1 MSHAGQMP
9 HSSVYVEDN
18 LEREE
23 QEGSP
28 LSD

>member
-1 MSHAGQMP
+1 MSHAGRMP

-23 QEGSP
+23 EDRGLTP
-28 LSD
+28 E